1 MERRPDIS
9 YREIVR
15 LTFAD
20 GHYTLREI
28 AASAGCSHGTVGTVQ
43 RKLKTLGIDAET
55 LLGMSEREL
64 RVLVNDGPGRKEG
77 AGYKRPDFE
86 KIHQELS
93 RDRKLPMTILWE
105 EYAEEAVREGKRP
118 YMYSFFLEQYR
129 KWEKATNP
137 TVERPHRPGDEM
149 EVDWAGDTMEL
160 VDPFTGEV
168 SKVYLFVATLPF
180 SQYTYVKPA
189 LSMKSESWIEC
200 NVAALRFFG
209 GAPRIVI
216 PDNLKTGVTKNAG
229 GEVVLN
235 RTYREFGEHY
245 GTAIIPADVG
255 KPKQKPSVEGSVGKI
270 GERIIKML
278 RHRRFIDFDDLCDA
292 VADKL
297 AELNARPFNKRAGS
311 RLSVFIEMEK
321 PLLSPLP
328 VEDFEAADWV
338 VRTVGRDYA
347 VSVLGVAYSV
357 PYQYVK
363 RQVDV
368 RIGMRTVSVFC
379 DGERIAMHARSFDKG
394 EAVVDESHRPAWHV
408 EYLNRSAGH
417 YRQRALDEIGPCAKR
432 VVDSILEAGR
442 AEEEGYRSCAALL
455 KLARKNGAEA
465 VELACERACAIT
477 ARPSLK
483 TVKILLKKAE
493 GPEGDP
499 VAKAMKDY
507 ALLRDEEYYPT
518 HIKKLSASSKTTE
531 KGGAARAAD
540 KEN

>member
-1 MERRPDIS
+1 MERKPDIS
-9 YREIVR
+9 YKEIAR
-15 LTFAD
+15 LTFSG
-20 GHYTLREI
+20 GHYTQREI
-28 AASAGCSHGTVGTVQ
+28 AASAGCSHGTVGHVQ
-43 RKLKTLGIDAET
+43 RKLRALGIDEAAIA
-55 LLGMSEREL
+55 GMSEREL

-77 AGYKRPDFE
+77 QGYKQPDFE
-86 KIHQELS
+86 KVHRELS
-93 RDRKLPMTILWE
+93 YDRKLPLTILWE

-118 YMYSFFLEQYR
+118 YMYSFFTQQYR
-129 KWEKATNP
+129 KWEKTANP

-160 VDPFTGEV
+160 VDPFTGEI

-180 SQYTYVKPA
+180 SQYTYVKPT
-189 LSMKSESWIEC
+189 LSMKSEDWIESHA
-200 NVAALRFFG
+200 AALRFFG
-209 GAPRIVI
+209 GAPRII
-216 PDNLKTGVTKNAG
+216 ISDNLKTGVTKNAG

-255 KPKQKPSVEGSVGKI
+255 KPKQKASVEGSVGKI

-292 VADKL
+292 VAEKL

-311 RLSVFIEMEK
+311 RLSVFIEKEK

-328 VEDFEAADWV
+328 AEDFEVADWIT
-338 VRTVGRDYA
+338 RTVGRDYA
-347 VSVLGVAYSV
+347 VSVHGVAYSV

-363 RQVDV
+363 HEVDV
-368 RIGMRTVSVFC
+368 RVGQRTVSVFL

-394 EAVVDESHRPAWHV
+394 EPVVDESHRPEWHV
-408 EYLNRSAGH
+408 EYLNRNAGH

-455 KLARKNGAEA
+455 KLARKNGADA
-465 VELACERACAIT
+465 VERACERACAIT

-483 TVKILLKKAE
+483 TVKILVRKAA
-493 GPEGDP
+493 DP
-499 VAKAMKDY
+499 DADSVAKAMQDY

-518 HIKKLSASSKTTE
+518 HIKKLSASGKATE
-531 KGGAARAAD
+531 KGDAARAAEEE
-540 KEN
+540 K